1 MRVMISPS
9 EMSALAANASAALN
23 ILSRGG
29 NADEDVLDGLAEGAH
44 FCEVLANGDEVHKSA
59 SHFFSAERIAAS
71 EFRDL
76 VFEMPGVTEV
86 TSVVPDP
93 MSEMQSI
100 REAVSQSAAAIT
112 EDLREKSIKLAAYFD
127 YFAIKLPFFEA
138 IRDRMVADTRNRP

>member
-23 ILSRGG
+23 LLSRGG
-29 NADEDVLDGLAEGAH
+29 TPDDDVLEGLAEGAH
-44 FCEVLANGDEVHKSA
+44 FCEVLVKGDEVQKST

-76 VFEMPGVTEV
+76 VFEMPGVAEV
-86 TSVVPDP
+86 TRVVPDP
-93 MSEMQSI
+93 VSEIQTI
-100 REAVSQSAAAIT
+100 QKAIDHSATVT
-112 EDLREKSIKLAAYFD
+112 EELREKALKLAAYFD

-138 IRDRMVADTRNRP
+138 IRDRMVADMRDRP